1 MLESLPL
8 WGNGAVFAAAAV
20 AVWLAGTRIAGYA
33 DAIAEAT
40 GIGRGLLGIVLLGGV
55 TSLPEMAVASTA
67 SIAGHPALSVNDL
80 LGSAAINVVIIA
92 VADAALGRGAITSVL
107 ASPGVLLQGVLGI
120 VLLAMVVGA
129 TMTVDVPLLGASA
142 WTWLLLC
149 ATAVALWVVAR
160 SNSASAWKAVRKPGQ
175 EKPGVASEHGAQA
188 LRPVIAKTAVAGAV
202 VLVAGFLLAKSA
214 EAIAV
219 QSGLGTSF
227 VGAVLLGASTSLP
240 EVSTVIA
247 AVRLR
252 RYEMAVSDIFGT
264 NLFNITII
272 FAVDALYDG
281 PPVLAE
287 VGPFAGFAALL
298 AIVLTALYLAGMIER
313 RDRTVAR
320 MGYDSLA
327 AIATYGAGVAL
338 LYQLR

>member
-1 MLESLPL
+1 MFESFPL
-8 WGNGAVFAAAAV
+8 WGNGLVFAGAAAAV
-20 AVWLAGTRIAGYA
+20 WAAGTRIAGYA

-40 GIGRGLLGIVLLGGV
+40 GIGRGLLGILLLGGV

-67 SIAGHPALSVNDL
+67 SLAGHPALSVNDL

-92 VADAALGRGAITSVL
+92 VADGVLGRGAISSVL

-120 VLLAMVVGA
+120 ILLAMVVGA

-149 ATAVALWVVAR
+149 ATCVAIWVVAR
-160 SNSASAWKAVRKPGQ
+160 SNSASAWKAVRKPGR
-175 EKPGVASEHGAQA
+175 ERPSAASDGEAQA
-188 LRPVIAKTAVAGAV
+188 LRPVIAKTAVAGALI
-202 VLVAGFLLAKSA
+202 LVAGYLLAKSA

-219 QSGLGTSF
+219 QTGLGTSF

-252 RYEMAVSDIFGT
+252 RYEMAVADIFGT
-264 NLFNITII
+264 NLFNVTII
-272 FAVDALYDG
+272 FAVDVLYDG

-287 VGPFAGFAALL
+287 VGPFAGFSALL
-298 AIVLTALYLAGMIER
+298 AIVLTALFLAGMIER
-313 RDRTVAR
+313 RDRTVAH

-327 AIATYGAGVAL
+327 ALATYGAGVAL